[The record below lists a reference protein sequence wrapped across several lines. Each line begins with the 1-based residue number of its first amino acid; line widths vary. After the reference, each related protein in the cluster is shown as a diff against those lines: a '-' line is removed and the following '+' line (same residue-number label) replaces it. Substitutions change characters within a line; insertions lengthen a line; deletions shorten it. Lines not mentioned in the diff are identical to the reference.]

1 MRFAVTAVR
10 LDDHR
15 LVAELRRA
23 KEHAEELLQ
32 AARAIES
39 CISGLTPGAP
49 PNVVI
54 EASLLVRAAAL
65 QVAATIHGLVGRSER
80 LALIACAAA
89 STQLEQQRED

>member
-1 MRFAVTAVR
+1 MRFAVTVVR

-15 LVAELRRA
+15 LLAELRSA
-23 KEHAEELLQ
+23 KQYAEELLQ

-39 CISGLTPGAP
+39 CIVGLTAGAP
-49 PNVVI
+49 PNSLI

-65 QVAATIHGLVGRSER
+65 QVAAIVHGLVGRSER

-89 STQLEQQRED
+89 SAQHQQEDG

>member
-1 MRFAVTAVR
+1 VRFAVTVVR

-15 LVAELRRA
+15 LVGELRRA

-49 PNVVI
+49 PNSVI

-65 QVAATIHGLVGRSER
+65 QVAAIVHGLVGRSER
-80 LALIACAAA
+80 LALLACAA
-89 STQLEQQRED
+89 STQLEERRED